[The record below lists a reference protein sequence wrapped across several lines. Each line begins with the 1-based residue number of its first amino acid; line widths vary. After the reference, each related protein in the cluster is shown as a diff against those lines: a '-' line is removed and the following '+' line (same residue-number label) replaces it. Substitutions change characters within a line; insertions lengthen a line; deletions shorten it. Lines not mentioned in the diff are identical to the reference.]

1 MVNIKKLNPE
11 SSPRAAFGARMRRF
25 REQRGWTQEEL
36 AVRAECSSQHV
47 SAVET
52 GRKPPTLGFARS
64 LDVAYGTANG
74 PDSFEREQIELRRG
88 SMLAGFP
95 EYVAFEGRATEIRL
109 FEVGIIPGLVQTRE
123 YAEALAD
130 GDVQRGTITAE
141 QASERV
147 SVLMDRQ
154 AALARARPPMVLV
167 VMDESCLLQAVGGA
181 DVMRHQ
187 LQRLIEVAAQPNWI
201 VQVSPFSVGAR
212 RAFKLPLYLLTLA
225 DRSVAVYAESQVQ
238 GHLDREVTSV
248 LPLMGAYHQLQAESL
263 SQTATVA
270 MINQLRKGTS

>member
-74 PDSFEREQIELRRG
+74 PDSFEREQIELHRG
-88 SMLAGFP
+88 SLLAGFP
-95 EYVAFEGRATEIRL
+95 EYVSYEGRATEIRL
-109 FEVGIIPGLVQTRE
+109 FQIGVIPGLLQTRE
-123 YAEALAD
+123 YAEAMAD
-130 GDVQRGTITAE
+130 GDVQRGTITVK
-141 QASERV
+141 QAAERV
-147 SVLMDRQ
+147 TVLMDRQ
-154 AALARARPPMVLV
+154 AALVRARPPMVLV
-167 VMDESCLLQAVGGA
+167 VLDESCLMQAVGGA
-181 DVMRHQ
+181 EVMEPQ
-187 LQRLIEVAAQPNWI
+187 LQKLVEVASMPNWI
-201 VQVSPFSVGAR
+201 IQVAPFGIGAR
-212 RAFKLPLYLLTLA
+212 RSFLLPVNLLTLA

-238 GHLDREVTSV
+238 GHLDRETTSV
-248 LPLMGAYHQLQAESL
+248 LPLMGAYHQLQAEAL
-263 SQTATVA
+263 SQAASVA